1 MESKDLVGRIGNV
14 DFELTYLCNLNCRHC
29 YNPTHAKSKEFS
41 TGQVQA
47 IAEQVKKA
55 GFQEIHFNGGEPL
68 IRKDIYEILRHSG
81 NIGLR
86 TILETNSVLLSEPES
101 LARIRGIIVRASIDG
116 SESAHNAIRRNK
128 TGENAYRT
136 AMDNLG
142 NARKEGV
149 KIQVTC
155 SVNRMNYDTIYEMV
169 ADACQRGLDDVR
181 LRLSMPSG
189 FAAANWECL
198 EMERNM
204 LEEVY
209 TSSKRIEKDFPSLR
223 FNYASLRRGVP
234 DFEPKFF
241 IDPRGMVKP
250 YPFIEYFIGDLNT
263 DSVETVL
270 ERIPSAHLP
279 QLHKEKMMRYLA
291 KLGMVKDE

>member
-1 MESKDLVGRIGNV
+1 M
-14 DFELTYLCNLNCRHC
+14 
-29 YNPTHAKSKEFS
+29 
-41 TGQVQA
+41 
-47 IAEQVKKA
+47 
-55 GFQEIHFNGGEPL
+55 
-68 IRKDIYEILRHSG
+68 
-81 NIGLR
+81 
-86 TILETNSVLLSEPES
+86 SEPES
-101 LARIRGIIVRASIDG
+101 LARIKGIVVRASIDG

-128 TGENAYRT
+128 TGENAYRD
-136 AMDNLG
+136 AMENLG

-169 ADACQRGLDDVR
+169 ADARQRGLDDVR

-250 YPFIEYFIGDLNT
+250 YPFIEYFIGDLNR

-279 QLHKEKMMRYLA
+279 QLHKEKMMRYLT